1 MSATIRRNNN
11 NNLPLLISSG
21 YIIPSIG
28 MLCEFYFLSFIFF
41 HSELITNY
49 LNRNKPA
56 LENML
61 AEVRSQS
68 ADDLVDG
75 ITSSEE
81 RRYSYNHYYGSRY
94 LYITNFELILRVFTS
109 FIFTP

>member
-1 MSATIRRNNN
+1 
-11 NNLPLLISSG
+11 
-21 YIIPSIG
+21 
-28 MLCEFYFLSFIFF
+28 MLCEFYLLSFILF

-94 LYITNFELILRVFTS
+94 LYKYEFRIDFACFHIIHFHTINDGS
-109 FIFTP
+109 N

>member
-1 MSATIRRNNN
+1 MSAIQ
-11 NNLPLLISSG
+11 L
-21 YIIPSIG
+21 
-28 MLCEFYFLSFIFF
+28 EFECVCVCVFRYR
-41 HSELITNY
+41 ELITNY

-75 ITSSEE
+75 ITSTEE
-81 RRYSYNHYYGSRY
+81 RRYSYNHYYGSR
-94 LYITNFELILRVFTS
+94 
-109 FIFTP
+109 